1 MKARGAAAFLAAL
14 FGSIALAMAPH
25 ASAQQYPAK
34 PIKIVVTFAAGGGA
48 DFVARVIAA
57 KLQEPL
63 GQSVV
68 VENRAGAGGA
78 IGAEFVAKSPPDGYT
93 LLLGA
98 AGTLTILP
106 NLQEKVPFDSVK
118 DFVPIAL
125 AGSSPFV
132 LAVSPTVPANTVAE
146 LTALAKANPGKM
158 NFGSSGN
165 GGAPHLAGEL
175 YKSMTGIDIVHV
187 PYKGLAPA
195 ITDLL
200 GGQLQILFAGVGL
213 IAPHLKA
220 GKLKALAVTGKERS
234 SVLPELPTMIE
245 AGVPGYQAGT
255 WYGILAPVG
264 TPSAIVTRLNGELL
278 KVIATPEIKTQF
290 AVQGI
295 EPAGGRP
302 DQFGVLIRDDAARW
316 GKLIKEAN
324 IKAELP
330 PSGMTAAR
338 ARAPRARRRAGRT
351 GGASRAN
358 GALCHHEATI
368 RTLPRWRSAATVGA

>member
-1 MKARGAAAFLAAL
+1 MKARRAAAFLAVL
-14 FGSIALAMAPH
+14 VGSITLALTPQ
-25 ASAQQYPAK
+25 ASAQPYPAK
-34 PIKIVVTFAAGGGA
+34 PIKLVVTFAAGGGA

-57 KLQEPL
+57 KLSEPL
-63 GQSVV
+63 GQPVV

-78 IGAEFVAKSPPDGYT
+78 IGAEYVAKSPPDGYT

-106 NLQEKVPFDSVK
+106 NLQEKVPFDSMK
-118 DFVPIAL
+118 DFVPIGL

-132 LAVSPTVPANTVAE
+132 LAVSSTVPANSVAE
-146 LTALAKANPGKM
+146 LTALAKANPGKL

-175 YKSMTGIDIVHV
+175 YKRVAGIDIVHV

-195 ITDLL
+195 ITDVL
-200 GGQLQILFAGVGL
+200 GGQLQILFADIGL

-220 GKLKALAVTGKERS
+220 GKLKALAVTGRERS
-234 SVLPELPTMIE
+234 SVLPDLPTMIE

-264 TPSAIVTRLNGELL
+264 TPTAIVTRLNAELL
-278 KVIATPEIKTQF
+278 KIIATSEIKTQF

-295 EPAGGRP
+295 EPAGGPP
-302 DQFGVLIRDDAARW
+302 DQFAALIRDDSARW
-316 GKLIKEAN
+316 GRLIKEAN
-324 IKAELP
+324 IKAE
-330 PSGMTAAR
+330 
-338 ARAPRARRRAGRT
+338 
-351 GGASRAN
+351 
-358 GALCHHEATI
+358 
-368 RTLPRWRSAATVGA
+368 

>member
-1 MKARGAAAFLAAL
+1 MKARFAAAFLAAL
-14 FGSIALAMAPH
+14 LGLAMAPH
-25 ASAQQYPAK
+25 ASAQPYPAK
-34 PIKIVVTFAAGGGA
+34 PIKVVVTFAAGGGA
-48 DFVARVIAA
+48 DFVARVLAA
-57 KLQEPL
+57 KLSEPL

-78 IGAEFVAKSPPDGYT
+78 IGAEAVAKSPPDGYT

-118 DFVPIAL
+118 DFAPIGL

-132 LAVSPTVPANTVAE
+132 LAVGSTVPANTVAE
-146 LTALAKANPGKM
+146 LTALAKANPGKL
-158 NFGSSGN
+158 NYGSSGN

-195 ITDLL
+195 ITDVL
-200 GGQLQILFAGVGL
+200 GGQLQILFADVGL
-213 IAPHLKA
+213 IAPHLKS
-220 GKLKALAVTGKERS
+220 GRLKALAVTGKERS
-234 SVLPELPTMIE
+234 SALPDLPTMIE

-264 TPSAIVTRLNGELL
+264 TPSAVVMRLNGVLL

-290 AVQGI
+290 AAQGI
-295 EPAGGRP
+295 EPAGGGP
-302 DQFGVLIRDDAARW
+302 DQFGALIRDDMARW
-316 GKLIKEAN
+316 GKLIKEAK
-324 IKAELP
+324 IKSE
-330 PSGMTAAR
+330 
-338 ARAPRARRRAGRT
+338 
-351 GGASRAN
+351 
-358 GALCHHEATI
+358 
-368 RTLPRWRSAATVGA
+368 